1 MPRAK
6 PKKILQRLRKED
18 KIGYI
23 TYEVA
28 LKELER
34 LNDEV
39 TNLKAQLIKQ
49 KPLVSF
55 AEQVAKSSE
64 LISFD
69 NFVSLLNSQG
79 IPITEHK
86 FRLWLKDNSFMS
98 LYSGVYQKFIDR
110 GLFVNKEKQVA
121 TPYGA
126 YIDIETYIT
135 GKGQIYFCERLRV
148 EYKFFDK
155 IYFELEEE
163 VE

>member
-18 KIGYI
+18 KMGHI
-23 TYEVA
+23 TYEFA

-98 LYSGVYQKFIDR
+98 LYSGVYQKFIDC
-110 GLFVNKEKQVA
+110 GYFATIEQVYQTFNSKQVSLK
-121 TPYGA
+121 TL
-126 YIDIETYIT
+126 IT
-135 GKGQIYFCERLRV
+135 GKGQIYFHKKLSALFNL
-148 EYKFFDK
+148 KTK
-155 IYFELEEE
+155 IAKA
-163 VE
+163 